1 MGTVILVI
9 EIWFEQ
15 GGSTEE
21 VGLQLLDALHRL
33 EALELQFQARSRI
46 GSLQNNGSGMET
58 RT

>member
-1 MGTVILVI
+1 
-9 EIWFEQ
+9 
-15 GGSTEE
+15 